1 VITVIRCLVVGVVST
16 FVVLVSAGYLEPFST
31 RVTQS
36 APYFGAP
43 PIQNA
48 PMDDMDPNMP
58 GMDMSG
64 RTANVQSFR

>member
-1 VITVIRCLVVGVVST
+1 VIRVIRCLVVGVVST
-16 FVVLVSAGYLEPFST
+16 FVVLVSAGYLEPLGT
-31 RVTQS
+31 RASQS
-36 APYFGAP
+36 LPYIGTS

-48 PMDDMDPNMP
+48 ALDDMDPNMP